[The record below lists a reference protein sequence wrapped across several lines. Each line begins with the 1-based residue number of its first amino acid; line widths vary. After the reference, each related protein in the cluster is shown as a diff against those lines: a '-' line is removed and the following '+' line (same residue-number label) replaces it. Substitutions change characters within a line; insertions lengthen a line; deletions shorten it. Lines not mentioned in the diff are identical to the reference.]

1 MKKKLF
7 LALWTLVLGLFM
19 YGCETP
25 TEGTDYQKVLIEAAD
40 TLSLV
45 EESTASLDLVSTM
58 TYEGLEINLSWTSN
72 NSDVIN
78 NTGLVTRPTFTQ
90 GDVLVRLTAL
100 FEYDTY
106 KFSKVFDVKVIK
118 LDQEIYY
125 LVTFNS
131 NGGNPINAIQVKENT
146 VVTKPSNPIKTGYT
160 FVNWHQDSENGD
172 IYDFSTPIT
181 GDITLYA
188 SYTQDDV
195 PLTSL
200 SILYLN
206 DLHGSIEKKD
216 SEIGL
221 AYIANYVEGFRNR
234 NPKGTILLAGGDMFQ
249 GSALSNYYQGR
260 STLEIM
266 NTMGFDA
273 MVLGNHEFDWG
284 LDVVTGYFD
293 GNTANGEASF
303 PLLGANVFYQ
313 GTTDIVDHIDP
324 YTIIERDG
332 IKIGII
338 GTMGYGLESSIAQS
352 RIDGFVFASP
362 ADYIEEYA
370 THLRTVED
378 VDYVFALTH
387 DPGDVNQTVAGFT
400 GNAKVDIIFNAHSH
414 SRYTTTIN
422 NTSIIQSGSNG
433 KYVGTITIDLT
444 THDITMKNEA
454 SSADLY
460 KANTDVQAL
469 IDTYKAETDVLF
481 NTEIITSGAY
491 ASQTHLSNWLTDLM
505 LVKTGAD
512 VAFHNYGGT
521 RTYISENESITLGKL
536 YQIFPFDNIIKT
548 VYLDGAAINTFIN
561 KGNAYSKSVGEFEAG
576 TKYLVATNDYLFDKT
591 DNPFI
596 YGDNPNYDGTLLRD
610 MVEDE
615 LKLQALVYN
624 HFTVDNPLLT
634 NATTQTSTYQ
644 AIINFYN

>member
-45 EESTASLDLVSTM
+45 EETTASLDLVSTM

-90 GDVLVRLTAL
+90 GDVLVRLTAI

-131 NGGNPINAIQVKENT
+131 NGGNTINAIQVKENT

-181 GDITLYA
+181 ADITLYA
-188 SYTQDDV
+188 SYTQDEV

-293 GNTANGEASF
+293 GNTENGEASF

-313 GTTDIVDHIDP
+313 GTTNIVEHIDP

-338 GTMGYGLESSIAQS
+338 GTMGYGLEQSIAQS

-362 ADYIEEYA
+362 SDYIETYA
-370 THLRTVED
+370 THLRTEED

-387 DPGDVNQTVAGFT
+387 DPGDLNQTVAGFT
-400 GNAKVDIIFNAHSH
+400 GDAKVDIIFNAHSH

-444 THDITMKNEA
+444 TNGITMKNEA
-454 SSADLY
+454 SSADFY
-460 KANTDVQAL
+460 KANADVQTL
-469 IDTYKAETDVLF
+469 IDTYKAETDTLF
-481 NTEIITSGAY
+481 NTEIIQSGAY

-505 LVKTGAD
+505 VAKTGAD
-512 VAFHNYGGT
+512 IAFHNYGGT
-521 RTYISENESITLGKL
+521 RTYISEDESITLGKL

-548 VYLDGAAINTFIN
+548 VELDGSAINTFIN
-561 KGNAYSKSVGEFEAG
+561 KGNAYSTTVSEFQTG

-610 MVEDE
+610 MVEAE

-624 HFTVDNPLLT
+624 NFTVDNPLLT
-634 NATTQTSTYQ
+634 NAVTQTSTYQ

>member
-45 EESTASLDLVSTM
+45 EETTASLDLVSTM

-131 NGGNPINAIQVKENT
+131 NGGNTINAIQVKENT

-188 SYTQDDV
+188 SYTEDDV

-293 GNTANGEASF
+293 GNTENGEASF

-313 GTTDIVDHIDP
+313 GTTNIVEHIDP

-338 GTMGYGLESSIAQS
+338 GTMGYGLEQSIAQS

-362 ADYIEEYA
+362 ADYIETYA
-370 THLRTVED
+370 THLRTEED

-387 DPGDVNQTVAGFT
+387 DPGDLNQAVAGFT

-444 THDITMKNEA
+444 TNGITMKNEA
-454 SSADLY
+454 SSADFY
-460 KANTDVQAL
+460 KANADVQTL

-481 NTEIITSGAY
+481 NTEIIQSGAY

-505 LVKTGAD
+505 VAKTGAD
-512 VAFHNYGGT
+512 IAFHNYGGT
-521 RTYISENESITLGKL
+521 RTYISEDESITLGKL

-548 VYLDGAAINTFIN
+548 VELDGSAINTFIN
-561 KGNAYSKSVGEFEAG
+561 KGNAYSTTVSEFQTG

-610 MVEDE
+610 MVEAE

-624 HFTVDNPLLT
+624 NFTVDNPLLT
-634 NATTQTSTYQ
+634 NLTTQTSTYQ

>member
-45 EESTASLDLVSTM
+45 EETTASLDLVSTM
-58 TYEGLEINLSWTSN
+58 TYDGLEINLSWTSN

-78 NTGLVTRPTFTQ
+78 NSGLVTRPTFTQ

-131 NGGNPINAIQVKENT
+131 NGGNTINAIQVKENT

-188 SYTQDDV
+188 TYTQDDV

-293 GNTANGEASF
+293 GNTENGEASF

-313 GTTDIVDHIDP
+313 GTTNIVEHIDP

-338 GTMGYGLESSIAQS
+338 GTMGYGLEQSIAQS

-370 THLRTVED
+370 THLRTEED

-387 DPGDVNQTVAGFT
+387 DPGDLNQTVAGFT

-444 THDITMKNEA
+444 TNGITMKNEA
-454 SSADLY
+454 SSADFY
-460 KANTDVQAL
+460 KANADVQTL

-481 NTEIITSGAY
+481 NTEIIQSGAY

-505 LVKTGAD
+505 VAKTGAD

-521 RTYISENESITLGKL
+521 RTYISEDESITLGKL

-548 VYLDGAAINTFIN
+548 VELDGSAINTFIN
-561 KGNAYSKSVGEFEAG
+561 KGNAYSTTVSEFQTG

-610 MVEDE
+610 MVEAE

-624 HFTVDNPLLT
+624 NFTVDNPLLT
-634 NATTQTSTYQ
+634 NAVTQTSTYQ

>member
-25 TEGTDYQKVLIEAAD
+25 SEGIDYQQVLIEATT
-40 TLSLV
+40 TLSL
-45 EESTASLDLVSTM
+45 ETETTASIELPSVL
-58 TYEGLEINLSWTSN
+58 TYEGLEILITWSSN
-72 NSDVIN
+72 NSSVLT
-78 NTGLVTRPTFTQ
+78 NTGLVTRPAYEQ
-90 GDVLVRLTAL
+90 GDVMVRLTAL
-100 FEYDTY
+100 FEYETY
-106 KFSKVFDVKVIK
+106 SYSKVFDVKVIK

-125 LVTFNS
+125 LVTFDTT
-131 NGGNPINAIQVKENT
+131 GGNTINAIQIRENS
-146 VVTKPSNPIKTGYT
+146 VVAKPSNPTKTGYT

-221 AYIANYVEGFRNR
+221 AYIANYVEGFRNK
-234 NPKGTILLAGGDMFQ
+234 NPKGTVLLAGGDMFQ

-266 NTMGFDA
+266 NAMGFDA

-293 GNTANGEASF
+293 GNTENGEASF

-313 GTTDIVDHIDP
+313 GTTDIVEHIEP
-324 YTIIERDG
+324 YTVIERDG
-332 IKIGII
+332 VKIGII
-338 GTMGYGLESSIAQS
+338 GTMGYGLEQSIAQS

-362 ADYIEEYA
+362 ADYIETYA
-370 THLRTVED
+370 TYLRTEAD

-387 DPGDVNQTVAGFT
+387 DPGDLNQTVAGFT

-414 SRYTTTIN
+414 SRYTTTIH

-433 KYVGTITIDLT
+433 RYVGTITIDLT
-444 THDITMKNEA
+444 SNDITMKNEA
-454 SSADLY
+454 SSADFY
-460 KANTDVQAL
+460 KAD
-469 IDTYKAETDVLF
+469 
-481 NTEIITSGAY
+481 
-491 ASQTHLSNWLTDLM
+491 
-505 LVKTGAD
+505 
-512 VAFHNYGGT
+512 
-521 RTYISENESITLGKL
+521 
-536 YQIFPFDNIIKT
+536 
-548 VYLDGAAINTFIN
+548 
-561 KGNAYSKSVGEFEAG
+561 
-576 TKYLVATNDYLFDKT
+576 AT
-591 DNPFI
+591 
-596 YGDNPNYDGTLLRD
+596 
-610 MVEDE
+610 
-615 LKLQALVYN
+615 
-624 HFTVDNPLLT
+624 
-634 NATTQTSTYQ
+634 
-644 AIINFYN
+644 